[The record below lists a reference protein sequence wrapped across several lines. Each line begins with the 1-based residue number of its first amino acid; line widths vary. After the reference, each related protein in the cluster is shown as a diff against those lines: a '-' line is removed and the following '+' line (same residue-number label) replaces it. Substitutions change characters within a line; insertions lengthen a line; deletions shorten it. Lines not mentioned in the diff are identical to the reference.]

1 MLYDSRH
8 ADLSGSKAVASVRFS
23 WDPLLVDL
31 RREVCPRASWQKASR
46 QWIMSDRDAEAF
58 VRAAHSRLDC
68 LRSQAQIRVDDFIW
82 VVGFARGAP
91 YRLSSGTAA

>member
-1 MLYDSRH
+1 M
-8 ADLSGSKAVASVRFS
+8 ASVRFS

-31 RREVCPRASWQKASR
+31 RREVCPCARWQKAGR
-46 QWIMSDRDAEAF
+46 QWVMSDREAEAF
-58 VRAAHSRLDC
+58 VHAAHRRLDYR
-68 LRSQAQIRVDDFIW
+68 RSQAQIRVDDIIW